1 MCVSLVHYG
10 KHIITDMINFSNPG
24 KVEMYGH
31 SRGVLQYILFFIKPT
46 DGYCICFS
54 DCYCG
59 ILHLKV

>member
-31 SRGVLQYILFFIKPT
+31 SRGVLQYILFSSNLPMAMAFAFLIAIVA
-46 DGYCICFS
+46 YCI
-54 DCYCG
+54 
-59 ILHLKV
+59 